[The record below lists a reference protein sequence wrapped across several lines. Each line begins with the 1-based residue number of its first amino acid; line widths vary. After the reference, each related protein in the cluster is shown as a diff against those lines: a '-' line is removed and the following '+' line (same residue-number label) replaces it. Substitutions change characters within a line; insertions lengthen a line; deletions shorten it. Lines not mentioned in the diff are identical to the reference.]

1 MISLGMIS
9 AAVGTD
15 KVGVEGRR
23 SSTRTPILFTIF
35 PPGHG
40 TGLEQLSSSDKHSQH
55 HKMLL
60 HPRLLIAAAMVIL
73 KGKWP
78 TLCMPTHFRTRLATR
93 SYTSSGRWKAEKSK
107 LLRVSY
113 SRSKLHLVPYTLVFV
128 VARGGRECDAPKWA
142 FLPVSIDLLPH
153 NF

>member
-15 KVGVEGRR
+15 KVETEVRQ
-23 SSTRTPILFTIF
+23 TMTPILFTTF

-113 SRSKLHLVPYTLVFV
+113 SRSKLHLVPYTITLVFA

-142 FLPVSIDLLPH
+142 FLPVSINLLPR

>member
-60 HPRLLIAAAMVIL
+60 HPRLLIAAAMVIRL
-73 KGKWP
+73 SP
-78 TLCMPTHFRTRLATR
+78 T
-93 SYTSSGRWKAEKSK
+93 TSRPRPAAWLRAGTYREEAQAGWRAILRHVEDEFSGS
-107 LLRVSY
+107 
-113 SRSKLHLVPYTLVFV
+113 T
-128 VARGGRECDAPKWA
+128 
-142 FLPVSIDLLPH
+142 
-153 NF
+153 